1 MTATSIRQT
10 IIARMARF
18 GFTPAMC
25 ENKSCDQMLHIVA
38 VLVQHR
44 RSQGLAAPDEIAELT
59 EMEKLVAE
67 LRQVN

>member
-1 MTATSIRQT
+1 MTSSSIRQS

-25 ENKSCDQMLHIVA
+25 ENKTCDQLLHIVYM
-38 VLVQHR
+38 LVEHR
-44 RSQGLAAPDEIAELT
+44 RSQGLAEPDEIVQLG
-59 EMEKLVAE
+59 EMERLVAE

>member
-1 MTATSIRQT
+1 MTPTSIRQT
-10 IIARMARF
+10 IIAKMARF

-25 ENKSCDQMLHIVA
+25 ENKTCDQLLHIVA
-38 VLVQHR
+38 ILVQHR
-44 RSQGLAAPDEIAELT
+44 RSQGLAEPDEIVQLG